1 MLTSPLISSSS
12 ASRATDDPI
21 LFGVANESMER
32 ILKATIATPEIG
44 ALVKGTVIAKSR
56 LAVYVDVPPF
66 GTGLIFG
73 REYLNARDLI
83 KEVKI
88 GDHITAK
95 VVLPEGEEGYLE
107 LSLKEAKQA
116 LLWSDAKKAV
126 DGKLIYDLIVK
137 EANKGGLILEW
148 QGIEGFLPASQL
160 KTDHYPKVPD
170 GDKVKIMEELKRL
183 VGETISVYV
192 IGADPKD
199 NKLIFS
205 EKSGEGKSRKEII
218 DQYGLGDT
226 VAGEVTGI
234 VDFGV
239 FVKLEEGFEGL
250 IHISEINWSLV
261 ENPRDHFKVGEKVEA
276 KVIEIKDGK
285 VSLSVKA
292 LKTNPWVEAE
302 NKYKKGDEVKGVVI
316 KYNKHG
322 ALVSLEE
329 GVAGLVHISEFKDE
343 DGLRR
348 TLELGKTYRFKINL
362 FDAKN
367 QKLTM
372 SPIKG

>member
-1 MLTSPLISSSS
+1 MLTDKKSTTTTITTIDLTPLEISNGLM
-12 ASRATDDPI
+12 D
-21 LFGVANESMER
+21 R
-32 ILKATIATPEIG
+32 ILKSTISIPEIG
-44 ALVKGTVIAKSR
+44 ALVEGTVIGKSR
-56 LAVYVDVPPF
+56 LCVYVDVPPF

-83 KEVKI
+83 KEIKI

-95 VVLPEGEEGYLE
+95 VVLPEGEDGYME

-116 LLWSDAKKAV
+116 LMWSDAKKAI
-126 DGKLIYDLIVK
+126 DGKLSYELVVK

-160 KTDHYPKVPD
+160 KSEHYPKVPD
-170 GDKVKIMEELKRL
+170 GDKMKIMEELKRF
-183 VGETISVYV
+183 VGEKLSVYV

-205 EKSGEGKSRKEII
+205 EKNGEGKSRKEII
-218 DQYGLGDT
+218 DQYDLGDT
-226 VAGEVTGI
+226 VTGEVTGI

-250 IHISEINWSLV
+250 VHISEIDWSLV
-261 ENPRDHFKVGEKVEA
+261 ENPRDHFRIGEKIQA

-302 NKYKKGDEVKGVVI
+302 NKYKKGDEVKGVII

-322 ALVSLEE
+322 ALVSFEE
-329 GVAGLVHISEFKDE
+329 GVAGLAHISEFKSE
-343 DGLRR
+343 DDLRR

-372 SPIKG
+372 SPC

>member
-1 MLTSPLISSSS
+1 MLLETETVLKGGPPNREAGPMDGIF
-12 ASRATDDPI
+12 RM
-21 LFGVANESMER
+21 SMA
-32 ILKATIATPEIG
+32 IPEIG
-44 ALVKGTVIAKSR
+44 ALVKGTVIAKNR
-56 LAVYVDVPPF
+56 LAVYIDVPPF

-88 GDHITAK
+88 GDHVTAK
-95 VVLPEGEEGYLE
+95 VILPEGENGYIE

-116 LLWSDAKKAV
+116 LLWTDAKKAV
-126 DGKLIYDLIVK
+126 EGKVSYELVVK
-137 EANKGGLILEW
+137 EANKGGLIMEW

-160 KTDHYPKVPD
+160 KADHYPKVPD
-170 GDKVKIMEELKRL
+170 GDKMKIREELKHL
-183 VGETISVYV
+183 VGEKLSVYV

-205 EKSGEGKSRKEII
+205 EKSGDGKSRKEII
-218 DQYGLGDT
+218 EQYNLGDAVT
-226 VAGEVTGI
+226 GEVTGT

-250 IHISEINWSLV
+250 IHISEIDWSLV
-261 ENPRDHFKVGEKVEA
+261 ENPRDYFKVGELVRA

-285 VSLSVKA
+285 ISLSVKA

-322 ALVSLEE
+322 ALVSIEE
-329 GVAGLVHISEFKDE
+329 GVAGLVHISEFKSEDE
-343 DGLRR
+343 LRR
-348 TLELGKTYRFKINL
+348 TLELGKTYHFKINL

-372 SPIKG
+372 SPAQPLAK